1 MKWNVSQK
9 LMVPMAAI
17 VLVVALGTSWTIS
30 LVQEQRLKDEA
41 KLQVA
46 SAEEGLLDT
55 LNLTHGLL
63 TSKVDSC
70 MKVLLAE
77 IKRMGPVTLG
87 PDVNVGKEKAPNL
100 LFGGKS
106 VGDKAELPEAV
117 ADLTEGTVFI
127 FSKRGNDFVCIAT
140 NAWQADGARAVGT
153 VMDANSQAYKATAAG
168 RPFSGLA
175 DLYGQPYLANYLPLR
190 NSAGEQ
196 IGVLG
201 VGFQLS
207 ELKRVYVTV
216 SRVKILDS
224 GFVSLIDQNGH
235 LLFSGS
241 KLEKPED
248 TAEVIKS
255 GTDKGDTWVISKR
268 PFDSWGFQI
277 LTAYPTKEITRPVWL
292 IRWAALG
299 IALVLVAA
307 LTFALYYI
315 LRNKVLKPL
324 HSVLE
329 GIQRNDLTA
338 QIEGLSEDEIGELG
352 RAFNAS
358 TLQFRGIFQSLAG
371 DADNVASGSTQLSAT
386 AEEMHTTSGEIADV
400 CERQRVSMNN
410 VLGGMDQLSFVIERM
425 NTCLADSTAQT
436 DQAVTVS
443 REGGKAGEATA
454 KAMEAIRDA
463 TLRMAQA
470 VNVIQ
475 EIANQTNLLS
485 LNAAIEAAKA
495 GTLGRGFA
503 VVAGE
508 VRKLAERSALATQEI
523 QELIDEVDA
532 CVEQGGQTVARSV
545 EALQLI
551 HGHIDSLSEH
561 FQGIAEAVEEQV
573 STGAEVRKH
582 VESTNRDID
591 RSVSGSHELSSTV
604 GEVVRT
610 AAELAKVAEGLAGH
624 VARYKI

>member
-17 VLVVALGTSWTIS
+17 VLVVALSASWALS
-30 LVQEQRLKDEA
+30 LVQETRLKDEA
-41 KLQVA
+41 KLQV
-46 SAEEGLLDT
+46 STAEEGLLDT

-77 IKRMGPVTLG
+77 IKRMGLAAQG
-87 PDVNVGKEKAPNL
+87 PEVNVGKEKAPDL
-100 LFGGKS
+100 LFGGKA

-117 ADLTEGTVFI
+117 AGLTEGTVFI
-127 FSKRGNDFVCIAT
+127 FSKRGADLVCIAT
-140 NAWQADGARAVGT
+140 NAWQADGSRAVGT
-153 VMDANSQAYKATAAG
+153 VMDPTSSAYKAVIAG
-168 RPFSGLA
+168 KPFSGLT

-190 NSAGEQ
+190 NAGGEQ

-216 SRVKILDS
+216 ARVKVLDS
-224 GFVSLIDQNGH
+224 GFVALIDQNGR

-241 KLEKPED
+241 KLEPAD
-248 TAEVIKS
+248 TAELIKT
-255 GTDKGDTWVISKR
+255 GQVKGDTWVVSKR

-277 LTAYPTKEITRPVWL
+277 LTTYPTKEITRPVWL
-292 IRWAALG
+292 IRWGALG
-299 IALVLVAA
+299 MALVLVAA
-307 LTFALYYI
+307 LTFALYFI
-315 LRNKVLKPL
+315 LRNKVLRPL
-324 HSVLE
+324 RSVLE
-329 GIQRNDLTA
+329 GIERNDLTA
-338 QIEGLSEDEIGELG
+338 QIEGLSEDEIGALG

-358 TLQFRGIFQSLAG
+358 TQQFRGIFLSLAG

-386 AEEMHTTSGEIADV
+386 AEEMHTTSGEIAGV
-400 CERQRVSMNN
+400 CERQRVSMNS
-410 VLGGMDQLSFVIERM
+410 VLEGMDRLSVVIEKM
-425 NTCLADSTAQT
+425 NTSLADSTAQT
-436 DQAVTVS
+436 EQAVAVS

-523 QELIDEVDA
+523 QDLIDEVDA
-532 CVEQGGQTVARSV
+532 CVAQGGQTVTRSV

-573 STGAEVRKH
+573 TTGAEVRKH
-582 VESTNRDID
+582 VEATNLEID

>member
-1 MKWNVSQK
+1 MNRNVSQK

-17 VLVVALGTSWTIS
+17 VLVIALGTSWVIS
-30 LVQEQRLKDEA
+30 LVQEKRLKDEA
-41 KLQVA
+41 KLQV
-46 SAEEGLLDT
+46 SVAEEGLLDT

-77 IKRMGPVTLG
+77 TRRMGPATLG
-87 PDVNVGKEKAPNL
+87 PMITAGKEKTPDL
-100 LFGGKS
+100 LFGGKAL
-106 VGDKAELPEAV
+106 GNRAEVPEAV
-117 ADLTEGTVFI
+117 ATLTEGTVSI
-127 FSKRGNDFVCIAT
+127 FSKRGNDFVRIAT
-140 NAWQADGARAVGT
+140 NAWQPDGARAVGT
-153 VMDANSQAYKATAAG
+153 VMDPGSLAYKALSTG
-168 RPFSGLA
+168 HSFWGLT
-175 DLYGQPYLANYLPLR
+175 DLFGQPYLSDYEPLR

-216 SRVKILDS
+216 QRIKVLNS
-224 GFVSLIDQNGH
+224 GFLALVDENGH

-241 KLEKPED
+241 KLEHPSD
-248 TAEVIKS
+248 TEELIKT
-255 GTDKGDTWVISKR
+255 GKIGGDAWVISKR
-268 PFDSWGFQI
+268 PFDPWGFQI
-277 LTAYPTKEITRPVWL
+277 LTAYPAKEITRPVWL
-292 IRWAALG
+292 IRWGALG

-307 LTFALYYI
+307 LTTALYFI
-315 LRNKVLKPL
+315 LRNKILRPL
-324 HSVLE
+324 QGVLE
-329 GIQRNDLTA
+329 GIQRNDLTV
-338 QIEGLSEDEIGELG
+338 QIGNLSEDEIGELG

-358 TLQFRGIFQSLAG
+358 TQQFRGIFQSLAG
-371 DADNVASGSTQLSAT
+371 DADNVASGSTQLSAS
-386 AEEMHTTSGEIADV
+386 AEEMHTTSSEIAGV
-400 CERQRVSMNN
+400 CERQRLSMNS
-410 VLGGMDQLSFVIERM
+410 VLEGMDQLSFVVERM
-425 NTCLADSTAQT
+425 NASLADSTAQT
-436 DQAVTVS
+436 DQAVAVS
-443 REGGKAGEATA
+443 REGGQAGEATA

-463 TLRMAQA
+463 TMRMAQA

-495 GTLGRGFA
+495 GSLGRGFA

-523 QELIDEVDA
+523 QDLIDEVDA
-532 CVEQGGQTVARSV
+532 CVEKGGQTVARSV
-545 EALQLI
+545 EALQRI

-561 FQGIAEAVEEQV
+561 FQGLAEAVEEQV

-582 VESTNRDID
+582 VEATNHEID
-591 RSVSGSHELSSTV
+591 RSVSGSHELAATV

-624 VARYKI
+624 AARYKI